1 MRGWQRRIPRANL
14 VRVLLACGIAYPLL
28 YVVENDVIAAT
39 RYEGYSRMSQAISEL
54 SAKDAPT
61 RKILAETLPFCA
73 ALMAAFGI
81 GVSKVAGS
89 GRALRMTGGLL
100 VAGGPLSV
108 AWLPEPPDTPA
119 PSH

>member
-73 ALMAAFGI
+73 ALMAALISTSIQPHLLARHKPGQEQ
-81 GVSKVAGS
+81 GSKV
-89 GRALRMTGGLL
+89 
-100 VAGGPLSV
+100 
-108 AWLPEPPDTPA
+108 
-119 PSH
+119 SHIS